1 MSQASDQRPPRTPRS
16 MPHLGLIHW
25 PDIGH
30 AGDLCKGHGGFRRE
44 HVRRRSTGREE
55 DSSPACGQPPFSA
68 PADSGWSAVPSA
80 ASANASAATTA
91 ARQRR
96 FQVAPRDAE
105 LVNRQGS
112 LVSRAPSI
120 PPLDTQRRHFR
131 MAPSRPPGAVA
142 VSRVSSQGWR
152 GDAGRGRGARSPRTR
167 PRHPVGSCEARSPSR
182 PPLLISSEQC
192 CRQRRPASRKAS
204 SGGERVNRRQRP
216 RRRGSVH
223 AGAAPHATPS
233 LL

>member
-16 MPHLGLIHW
+16 MPHLGRIHW

-55 DSSPACGQPPFSA
+55 DSSPACGQPPFSV

-80 ASANASAATTA
+80 APANASAATTA

-112 LVSRAPSI
+112 LVSRAPGI
-120 PPLDTQRRHFR
+120 PPLETQRRHFR

-142 VSRVSSQGWR
+142 ASRVSSQ
-152 GDAGRGRGARSPRTR
+152 
-167 PRHPVGSCEARSPSR
+167 GSCEARSPSR
-182 PPLLISSEQC
+182 PPLLISSEQLPPKAAGKPQGLFRRRAC
-192 CRQRRPASRKAS
+192 EQAAAASPARLCPRRRRPARDTVPPLTASR
-204 SGGERVNRRQRP
+204 P
-216 RRRGSVH
+216 
-223 AGAAPHATPS
+223 
-233 LL
+233 

>member
-1 MSQASDQRPPRTPRS
+1 MLGGGSSDSESVMSQASDQRPPRTPRS
-16 MPHLGLIHW
+16 MPHLGRIHW

-55 DSSPACGQPPFSA
+55 DSSPAGGQPPFSV

-80 ASANASAATTA
+80 VPSTASAATTA

-112 LVSRAPSI
+112 LVSRAPGI
-120 PPLDTQRRHFR
+120 PPLETQRRHFR

-142 VSRVSSQGWR
+142 ASRVSSQGWR
-152 GDAGRGRGARSPRTR
+152 GDAGRGEVRGRRAHVLGTR
-167 PRHPVGSCEARSPSR
+167 
-182 PPLLISSEQC
+182 
-192 CRQRRPASRKAS
+192 
-204 SGGERVNRRQRP
+204 
-216 RRRGSVH
+216 
-223 AGAAPHATPS
+223 
-233 LL
+233 